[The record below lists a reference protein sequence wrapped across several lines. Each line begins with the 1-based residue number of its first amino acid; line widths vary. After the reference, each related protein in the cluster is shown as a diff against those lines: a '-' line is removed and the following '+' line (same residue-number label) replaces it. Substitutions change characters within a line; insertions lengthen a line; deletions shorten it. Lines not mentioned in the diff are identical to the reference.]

1 MIYLSDYITD
11 TRPRIGYENL
21 AVSVAGSSSA
31 TGFPAAAVLNPM
43 TYERW
48 RPTVAPANMIIDL
61 GAIKEIDYVALL
73 HELQGA
79 TLSIYHRQ
87 GSSGDWTTIC
97 HELVITDNT
106 PSMFVFEPVNA
117 RYISIVINQI
127 REINVVYVGKVLT
140 IETYITGSHAPGM
153 LSRKT
158 DIRSNRSETGQFLGR
173 SVMPMGYETSYAFDF
188 LPAQWVRDK
197 LDPFVEFATKRPFFI
212 AAEVDR
218 FPEEV
223 LYGWCNR
230 DIHPSYTGALDYMSV
245 SFQVEAI

>member
-1 MIYLSDYITD
+1 MIYLAPEITD
-11 TRPRIGYENL
+11 FRPRIGYENL
-21 AVSVAGSSSA
+21 AVSVTGSSSA
-31 TGFPAAAVLNPM
+31 TGFPVTAVLNPM

-61 GAIKEIDYVALL
+61 GEVVEIDYVAML
-73 HELQGA
+73 HSLQGA

-87 GSSGDWTTIC
+87 GSSGEWTTIH
-97 HELVITDNT
+97 HELLITDNT
-106 PSMFVFEPVNA
+106 PFMTVFEPVSA

-127 REINVVYVGKVLT
+127 REINVVNVGKVLT
-140 IETYITGSHAPGM
+140 METCITGNHSPGA
-153 LSRKT
+153 LSRNT
-158 DIRSNRSETGQFLGR
+158 EIRPNRSEGGQFLGR
-173 SVMPMGYETSYAFDF
+173 SVTHKGYETSYSFDF

-197 LDPFVEFATKRPFFI
+197 LDPFVVAATKRPFFI